1 MRLLLLVTLAS
12 VLTACQANT
21 TCDSETATTK
31 AVSEDQPVVNSTPV
45 QEKTIADLN
54 VQEFLK
60 KYHQTEGAI
69 LIDVRTQEEADQGMI
84 DGAIVMDFYS
94 DDFET
99 QVKQLDTS
107 KPYFLYCRSGGR
119 SGEALRIFE
128 SLGFQ
133 EAYNMLGGYRAY
145 SKMKDQ

>member
-1 MRLLLLVTLAS
+1 MRSLLLVTLGS
-12 VLTACQANT
+12 MLTACQANT
-21 TCDSETATTK
+21 TSNSETTTTETVTE
-31 AVSEDQPVVNSTPV
+31 AQPVENSTPT

-60 KYHQTEGAI
+60 KYHQTEGAV

-84 DGAIVMDFYS
+84 DGAMVMDFYS
-94 DDFET
+94 DDFEA
-99 QVKQLDTS
+99 QVKQLDTN

-119 SGEALRIFE
+119 SGEALKIFE
-128 SLGFQ
+128 SLGFE